1 MRIVEKGHHYFI
13 ANKNDGYQ
21 EIKFV
26 NTVSG
31 EDGVIIQEVLRC
43 LIDRML
49 FMDNQLPHD
58 FNKSVIFNLRQ
69 SLVLM
74 ESRHLLRL
82 VEKNMPVENISA
94 NPHFVATAAELGK
107 ILETKNIK
115 EVTK

>member
-1 MRIVEKGHHYFI
+1 MRIVEPGHHYFI

-26 NTVSG
+26 NAVSG

-58 FNKSVIFNLRQ
+58 FNKSVISNLRDA
-69 SLVLM
+69 LVLL

-82 VEKNMPVENISA
+82 VEKNLPVENISA
-94 NPHFVATAAELGK
+94 SPHFVPTAAELAK
-107 ILETKNIK
+107 MQIK
-115 EVTK
+115 EVE

>member
-49 FMDNQLPHD
+49 FLDNQLPHNL
-58 FNKSVIFNLRQ
+58 NKSVIFNLRQ

-82 VEKNMPVENISA
+82 VEKKYAGRKYKREPTFCCYGSRTRQNLRN
-94 NPHFVATAAELGK
+94 
-107 ILETKNIK
+107 
-115 EVTK
+115 